1 MLKNIYVLRG
11 CCRDVTMCYFMR
23 YRSENKKNQ
32 PATIR
37 GPAMRLINRGVDY
50 LLALIVTA
58 RSSETYSLPSPKRL
72 ASLVV
77 TSS

>member
-1 MLKNIYVLRG
+1 MLPGCDNGLFHRMVSEREQKNR
-11 CCRDVTMCYFMR
+11 
-23 YRSENKKNQ
+23 
-32 PATIR
+32 PANYR

-50 LLALIVTA
+50 LLALMVTA